1 MEEGLLRS
9 SKQTKELHQ
18 TAPALHP
25 LDSNQLELALPK
37 TDLKEPKS
45 KEEANQQVQP
55 VPSQKTYTLKFRY
68 VVRDNPNL
76 VLYQPY
82 EMTVREDQLDQFNKV
97 LKLEKIPGYT
107 SPLSSITI
115 DKEIYLRP
123 SKSSH

>member
-1 MEEGLLRS
+1 MCIRDRFSRKFPSSKESVEEGLLRS

-45 KEEANQQVQP
+45 KEEANQQVQL

-82 EMTVREDQLDQFNKV
+82 EMTVRED
-97 LKLEKIPGYT
+97 PA
-107 SPLSSITI
+107 
-115 DKEIYLRP
+115 RP
-123 SKSSH
+123 VQ